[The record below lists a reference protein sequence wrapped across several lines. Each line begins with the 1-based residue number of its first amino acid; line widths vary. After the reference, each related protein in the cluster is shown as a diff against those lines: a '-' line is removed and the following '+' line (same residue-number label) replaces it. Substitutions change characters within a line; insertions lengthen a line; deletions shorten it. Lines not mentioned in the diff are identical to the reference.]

1 MAVASPP
8 VSIFTTASESSVKRQ
23 VLVSSSRARWAPTLS
38 AAAGF
43 APGEWRRWQ
52 ATTDGTPAG
61 RRRNAD
67 VLASTEPAGRNGFA
81 AGGRSPSGRG
91 GPCLAGGVGEPSWTD
106 VYLAERDTLVRL
118 AYLIT
123 GSQATAEDLV
133 QDCFVRVMGRLGPG
147 DHPGAYLR
155 KSVVNA
161 CYSWH
166 RRAWREVHRPADN
179 GPVAGNP
186 YDSSADL
193 GGVDMWDALRRLPP
207 RKRAVLVLRFYL
219 DLSEAETA
227 ATMGCRVGTVKSAT
241 HRALGDLRRMLEK

>member
-1 MAVASPP
+1 VNSSWTRATSRPAST
-8 VSIFTTASESSVKRQ
+8 VGASG
-23 VLVSSSRARWAPTLS
+23 LS
-38 AAAGF
+38 ATGGWRAEGRPWQTAA
-43 APGEWRRWQ
+43 ADS
-52 ATTDGTPAG
+52 AAG
-61 RRRNAD
+61 RRHD
-67 VLASTEPAGRNGFA
+67 ASGFVPAGPSGRDGSP
-81 AGGRSPSGRG
+81 AGGRSTSLRG
-91 GPCLAGGVGEPSWTD
+91 APCLAGAVDEPSWTD

-166 RRAWREVHRPADN
+166 RRAWREVHRPADDR
-179 GPVAGNP
+179 PAMANP
-186 YDSSADL
+186 YDSSADV
-193 GGVDMWDALRRLPP
+193 GGVDMWDALRRLPA

-241 HRALGDLRRMLEK
+241 HRALADLRRMLDK